1 MQSKTEVEMT
11 NEALTLFELN
21 SLVREL
27 VEIHFDE
34 SYWVVGELSDVS
46 TPAYGGHFYGE
57 LVQKDEFA
65 DRIVARARITCWART
80 YSMLRLRFQKESGE
94 TLRKGLQVK
103 LLVKVNFHEQ
113 YGYSLNIL
121 DIDSTFTMG
130 DLAKRRREILMQLE
144 QDGIL
149 HDNQDLPLP
158 RLLRRIAVI
167 SSATAAGYGDFCNQ
181 LEQNDYGFHFDVQLF
196 PAVMQGQQV
205 PESIISALEAIVSP
219 PTPLRGEGSSAADS
233 LSPRGEAWRGAD
245 LVVIIRGGG
254 ASSDLSDFD
263 SYELAACIAQYPL
276 PVLTGIGHERD
287 ETVLDYVA
295 HTRVKTPT
303 AAAAFIIEHQAQEA
317 ALLDDLYL
325 RITHSA
331 GERILRE
338 KQRLERQQAVLPLLF
353 TNFFQGL
360 QNRLTLLA
368 QRLTSTV
375 GQRLEREPSRLQLL
389 QQKLASSATQRI
401 EREWHRLQLLKQHM
415 ESLDP
420 KLLLKRGYTI
430 TTFGGKI
437 VRSIDGLA
445 EGDVLTTQTEHGE
458 IYSTIKKLCKKN

>member
-1 MQSKTEVEMT
+1 MDYELIVVPLQSKTETEMT
-11 NEALTLFELN
+11 NEVLTLFELN

-27 VEIHFDE
+27 VEIHFNK

-57 LVQKDEFA
+57 LVQKDELA
-65 DRIVARARITCWART
+65 DHIVARARITCWART
-80 YSMLRLRFQKESGE
+80 YSILRLRFQKESGE

-103 LLVKVNFHEQ
+103 LQVKVNFHEQ

-121 DIDSTFTMG
+121 DIDSTFTLG

-149 HDNQDLPLP
+149 HDNHDLPLP

-205 PESIISALEAIVSP
+205 PESIISALEDI
-219 PTPLRGEGSSAADS
+219 SAPASGGDS
-233 LSPRGEAWRGAD
+233 ERPFD

-263 SYELAACIAQYPL
+263 SYQLAACIAQYPL

-353 TNFFQGL
+353 TNFFQRL

-368 QRLTSTV
+368 QRLTSIV
-375 GQRLEREPSRLQLL
+375 GQRIEREPIRLQLL
-389 QQKLASSATQRI
+389 QQKLASTAMQRI
-401 EREWHRLQLLKQHM
+401 DREGHRLQLMKQLM

-430 TTFGGKI
+430 TTSAGKI
-437 VRSIDGLA
+437 VRSIDGLT
-445 EGDVLTTQTEHGE
+445 EGDVLTTLTEHGE

>member
-1 MQSKTEVEMT
+1 MT
-11 NEALTLFELN
+11 NETLTLFELN

-57 LVQKDEFA
+57 LVQKDELS
-65 DRIVARARITCWART
+65 DHIVARARITCWART
-80 YSMLRLRFQKESGE
+80 YGMLRLRFQKESGE

-103 LLVKVNFHEQ
+103 LMVKVNFHEQ

-121 DIDSTFTMG
+121 DIDSTFTLG
-130 DLAKRRREILMQLE
+130 DLAKRRREILLQLE

-149 HDNQDLPLP
+149 HDNQELPLP
-158 RLLRRIAVI
+158 RLLRRIAVV

-181 LEQNDYGFHFDVQLF
+181 LEQNDYGFHFEAQLF
-196 PAVMQGQQV
+196 PAVMQGEQV
-205 PESIISALEAIVSP
+205 PESIINALEEILTVSTEIP
-219 PTPLRGEGSSAADS
+219 F
-233 LSPRGEAWRGAD
+233 D

-263 SYELAACIAQYPL
+263 SYELATCIAQYPL
-276 PVLTGIGHERD
+276 PVITGIGHERD

-303 AAAAFIIEHQAQEA
+303 AAAAFIIEHQAEEA
-317 ALLDDLYL
+317 ALLDDLYQ
-325 RITHSA
+325 RITSFA
-331 GERILRE
+331 GERIQRE
-338 KQRLERQQAVLPLLF
+338 KQLLDHLKTVLPLLF
-353 TNFFQGL
+353 MSFYQKQ
-360 QNRLTLLA
+360 QNRFALLA

-375 GQRLEREPSRLQLL
+375 GIRLEREPSRLQILYQRL
-389 QQKLASSATQRI
+389 VSNSSQRV
-401 EREWHRLQLLKQHM
+401 EKEEHRMQIMKQRFQ
-415 ESLDP
+415 SLDP

-430 TTFGGKI
+430 TTCGGKI
-437 VRSIDGLA
+437 VRSIDGLM
-445 EGDVLTTQTEHGE
+445 EGDVLTTSIEYGE
-458 IYSTIKKLCKKN
+458 IYSKVVLCKKN

>member
-1 MQSKTEVEMT
+1 MT
-11 NEALTLFELN
+11 NEVLTLFELN

-27 VEIHFDE
+27 IETQFDE

-57 LVQKDEFA
+57 LVQKDELA

-80 YSMLRLRFQKESGE
+80 YGMLRLRFQKESGE

-113 YGYSLNIL
+113 YGYSLNVL
-121 DIDSTFTMG
+121 DIDSTFTLG
-130 DLAKRRREILMQLE
+130 DLAKRRREILLQLE
-144 QDGIL
+144 KDGIL
-149 HDNQDLPLP
+149 HDNQELPLP

-167 SSATAAGYGDFCNQ
+167 SSATAAGYGDFCDQ
-181 LEQNDYGFHFDVQLF
+181 LEQNDYGFHFDVKLF
-196 PAVMQGQQV
+196 PAVMQGEQV
-205 PESIISALEAIVSP
+205 PESIISALEAILSSP
-219 PTPLRGEGSSAADS
+219 SGSFGRG
-233 LSPRGEAWRGAD
+233 LFD

-303 AAAAFIIEHQAQEA
+303 AAAAFIIDHQAEEA
-317 ALLDDLYL
+317 ALLDDLYQ
-325 RITHSA
+325 RITRSA
-331 GERILRE
+331 GERIQRE
-338 KQRLERQQAVLPLLF
+338 KQRLEHQKAVLPLLF
-353 TNFFQGL
+353 MGFYQKQ
-360 QNRLTLLA
+360 QNRLALIA
-368 QRLTSTV
+368 QRLTGTA
-375 GQRLEREPSRLQLL
+375 GQRLEREPGRLQLL
-389 QQKLASSATQRI
+389 YQRLVSNGSQRI
-401 EREWHRLQLLKQHM
+401 ERENYRLQLMKQRFD
-415 ESLDP
+415 SLDP

-430 TTFGGKI
+430 TTCGDKI
-437 VRSIDGLA
+437 VRSIDGLV
-445 EGDVLTTQTEHGE
+445 EGDVLTTSTENGE
-458 IYSTIKKLCKKN
+458 IFSKVILCKKN

>member
-1 MQSKTEVEMT
+1 MT
-11 NEALTLFELN
+11 NETLTLFELN
-21 SLVREL
+21 NLVREL
-27 VEIHFDE
+27 IETQFDE

-80 YSMLRLRFQKESGE
+80 YGILRLRFQKESGE

-113 YGYSLNIL
+113 YGYSLNVL
-121 DIDSTFTMG
+121 DIDSTFTLG
-130 DLAKRRREILMQLE
+130 DLAKRRREILQQLE
-144 QDGIL
+144 KDGVL
-149 HDNQDLPLP
+149 HDNQELPLP
-158 RLLRRIAVI
+158 CLLRRIAVV

-196 PAVMQGQQV
+196 PAVMQGEQV
-205 PESIISALEAIVSP
+205 PESIISALEAILSSP
-219 PTPLRGEGSSAADS
+219 GEVGRG
-233 LSPRGEAWRGAD
+233 PFD

-303 AAAAFIIEHQAQEA
+303 AAAAFIIEHQAEEA
-317 ALLDDLYL
+317 ALLDDLYQ
-325 RITHSA
+325 RITRSA
-331 GERILRE
+331 GERIQRE
-338 KQRLERQQAVLPLLF
+338 KQRLEHQKAVLPLLF
-353 TNFFQGL
+353 TNFIQGR
-360 QNRLTLLA
+360 QNRLVLLA
-368 QRLTSTV
+368 QRLSGTAI
-375 GQRLEREPSRLQLL
+375 QRLKSEPSRSQLL
-389 QQKLASSATQRI
+389 QQKFISSVTQRI
-401 EREWHRLQLLKQHM
+401 EREKHRLQLLKQRLD
-415 ESLDP
+415 SLDP
-420 KLLLKRGYTI
+420 RLLLKRGYSI
-430 TTFGGKI
+430 TTCGGKI
-437 VRSIDGLA
+437 VRSIEGLA
-445 EGDVLTTQTEHGE
+445 EGDVLTTNIENGE
-458 IYSTIKKLCKKN
+458 IYSVIKKLLTTDK

>member
-1 MQSKTEVEMT
+1 
-11 NEALTLFELN
+11 
-21 SLVREL
+21 
-27 VEIHFDE
+27 
-34 SYWVVGELSDVS
+34 
-46 TPAYGGHFYGE
+46 
-57 LVQKDEFA
+57 
-65 DRIVARARITCWART
+65 
-80 YSMLRLRFQKESGE
+80 
-94 TLRKGLQVK
+94 
-103 LLVKVNFHEQ
+103 
-113 YGYSLNIL
+113 
-121 DIDSTFTMG
+121 
-130 DLAKRRREILMQLE
+130 MQLE

-205 PESIISALEAIVSP
+205 PESIISAL
-219 PTPLRGEGSSAADS
+219 GEILTASSGN
-233 LSPRGEAWRGAD
+233 PFD

-263 SYELAACIAQYPL
+263 SYQLAACIAQYPL

-303 AAAAFIIEHQAQEA
+303 AAAAFIIGHQAQEA
-317 ALLDDLYL
+317 ALLDELYL
-325 RITHSA
+325 RITRSA

-338 KQRLERQQAVLPLLF
+338 KQRLERQQTVIPLRF
-353 TNFFQGL
+353 ANFFQGL
-360 QNRLTLLA
+360 QNRLALLS
-368 QRLTSTV
+368 QRLTSIV
-375 GQRLEREPSRLQLL
+375 GQRIEREPIRLQLL
-389 QQKLASSATQRI
+389 QQRLASSATQRI
-401 EREWHRLQLLKQHM
+401 DREGHRLQLMKQLM
-415 ESLDP
+415 ASLDP
-420 KLLLKRGYTI
+420 TLLLKRGYTI
-430 TTFGGKI
+430 TTSGGKI

-458 IYSTIKKLCKKN
+458 IYSTINKICKKN